1 MNRVLA
7 SVYFNIY
14 ILLQITYMNRFS
26 FLILVGFLL
35 ALAPVCVLGVHGGHK
50 LPHTTRG
57 VEGVAERPYFQQRVD
72 YRVEVELDEVGHQLL
87 ARMEMSYENRSP
99 DTLSFLYIHLWPNAY
114 RNNRT
119 AFARQEAASGSWDFY
134 SAHDSLRGGIDSL
147 DFRTGGVALKWA
159 LLPDTI
165 DVARVWLLKPLLPG
179 ERVSLTTPF
188 RVQIPGNFS
197 RLGRDRGQYQ
207 LCQWYPKPA
216 VYDRDGWH
224 PMPYLDLGEFYSE
237 FGDFDV
243 QITVPAHFRVAGS
256 GELQTA
262 LEQVWL
268 DSLSAACWALDSF
281 PKMKNTVDQ
290 MGAGRRKTLKYRLE
304 NAHDFAWFCG
314 PDYYVRQSEVRL
326 PHSGRMVKTAVFFT
340 RSSKLWKDAAAYI
353 DSSVYYYSLWVGE
366 YPWSTCTAV
375 DGALSAGG
383 GMEYP
388 TITVIA
394 GVNSARTLELVIA
407 HEVGHNWFYGIL
419 ASNERDHPFMDEG
432 FNSYYE
438 SRYMRQRFAYD
449 SNPVGLGSGKLV
461 ERLGLANVDGDQLT
475 WLLSCRRGREAAL
488 WSSASSDY
496 DSETYG
502 TLVYKKTAL
511 ELNYLDAYVGRERFD
526 QMMQAYYEEWKF
538 RHPSPA
544 DMKASL
550 QSALQGAG
558 GGRATEWWF
567 ADRLQGQRPVDYR
580 LGQVVRLKAPK
591 AVDRQSSSSPTFR
604 YRVRVKGMGSRTP
617 FLLAAIDEQGQVMRQ
632 EWYEPISGRQTYEIG
647 LNERASEFVL
657 DPNLRMPL
665 AFRERSRAQAGA
677 LFPAL
682 PGIRFMPGLDATRNR
697 LWLLPVMGTNFSD
710 GAIIGLSLM
719 TPPVFPRNFE
729 YTLMPA
735 FGVKSRSLVGQ
746 ASVRQMF
753 RPNSGLFSEC
763 QLRGNLS
770 RYTNYQFSL
779 NYLEKKS
786 NVFWEGSVQLKLRE
800 ENLSVRRTRQL
811 TAGVLGSPW
820 HTYPIPTMDL
830 LPNAHTP
837 RLLMGYL
844 SYLAEYPG
852 LVHSFRWQADVEW
865 GILNKLFQERGS
877 VNSRVS
883 ASVLHKWYYKT
894 RGNRAYVAHR
904 WFAGLAKVQDPINPV
919 GFLGHGSGIT
929 GWLDYGCRDIFY
941 GRQVVDGNGGSM
953 PLNLRQVSTRDAGLR
968 SVMNPQFISALQ
980 NTRNATRLL
989 ATNWVVTIP
998 RFPLEIY
1005 AGVAHT
1011 GSSDSVLVNYFEGN
1025 PLYENYRGYMGEIGI
1040 SLSVFKGLLQIN
1052 RQLAATSEL
1061 RPGFLSN
1068 DPKPEWYG
1076 YFSWSIDLKR
1086 LNPHD
1091 LVRNFR
1097 L

>member
-1 MNRVLA
+1 MVRNLMKHLF
-7 SVYFNIY
+7 YTGI
-14 ILLQITYMNRFS
+14 MGC
-26 FLILVGFLL
+26 LIGMAPGH
-35 ALAPVCVLGVHGGHK
+35 ALAAHDGHRS
-50 LPHTTRG
+50 PHAG
-57 VEGVAERPYFQQRVD
+57 CGLEGVVTRPYFQQRVD
-72 YRVEVELDEVGHQLL
+72 YEIEVELDEVRHRLR
-87 ARMEMSYENRSP
+87 ARMEIIYENRSP
-99 DTLSFLYIHLWPNAY
+99 DTLTYIYFHLWPNAY
-114 RNNRT
+114 RNNQT
-119 AFARQEAASGSWDFY
+119 AFARQKAAAGSWDFY
-134 SAHDSLRGGIDSL
+134 SSPDSLRGGIDSL
-147 DFRTGGVALKWA
+147 DFRSGAEPLRWS

-165 DVARVWLLKPLLPG
+165 DVAIVWLAKPLLPG
-179 ERVSLTTPF
+179 ARISITTPF

-262 LEQVWL
+262 SEQAWL

-281 PKMKNTVDQ
+281 PKIKNTTDQ
-290 MGAGRRKTLKYRLE
+290 AGSGRRKTLHYRLE

-314 PDYYVRQSEVRL
+314 PDYYVRQSQVRL
-326 PHSGRMVKTAVFFT
+326 PHSGRTVRTAVFFT
-340 RSSKLWKDAAAYI
+340 RSSKLWKDASAYV
-353 DSSVYYYSLWVGE
+353 DSSVYYYSLWVGD

-394 GVNSARTLELVIA
+394 GVNSARMLELVIA

-449 SNPVGLGSGKLV
+449 SNPLGLGSGKLV

-488 WSSASSDY
+488 WSSASTDY

-511 ELNYLDAYVGRERFD
+511 ELNYLDAYLGRERFD

-544 DMKASL
+544 DMKVSL
-550 QSALQGAG
+550 QSALQRAG

-567 ADRLQGQRPVDYR
+567 TDRLQGQSVVDYR
-580 LGQVVRLKAPK
+580 LGRVVALKGPK
-591 AVDRQSSSSPTFR
+591 GKEALSNASPTFR

-617 FLLAAIDEQGQVMRQ
+617 FLLAALNERGEVMRQ
-632 EWYEPISGRQTYEIG
+632 EWYEPMSGRQTFDVN
-647 LNERASEFVL
+647 LNDRATEFVL

-665 AFRERSRAQAGA
+665 AFRERSQAAVGA

-682 PGIRFMPGLDATRNR
+682 PGLRLMPGLDAARNR
-697 LWLLPVMGTNFSD
+697 LWLLPVVGTNRSD
-710 GAIIGLSLM
+710 GAMVGLALM
-719 TPPVFPRNFE
+719 TPPIFPRNFE
-729 YTLMPA
+729 YALMPA
-735 FGVKSRSLVGQ
+735 FGVKSGSLVGQ
-746 ASVRQMF
+746 ASVRQMLLP
-753 RPNSGLFSEC
+753 RAGVFSEC
-763 QLRGNLS
+763 QLRGDLS
-770 RYTNYQFSL
+770 RYTNYQFGMGISPD
-779 NYLEKKS
+779 
-786 NVFWEGSVQLKLRE
+786 VRWEISAHLKLRE
-800 ENLSVRRTRQL
+800 ESLSVRRIRQL
-811 TAGVLGSPW
+811 SVGVLGSPW
-820 HTYPIPTMDL
+820 RTPFPIHTMDV
-830 LPNAHTP
+830 LPQAHNP
-837 RLLMGYL
+837 QLLMGYIGYK
-844 SYLAEYPG
+844 SEHPG
-852 LVHSFRWQADVEW
+852 LVHSLRWQAHVEW
-865 GILNKLFQERGS
+865 GTLSGLFQEKGG
-877 VNSRVS
+877 VNSRLS
-883 ASVLHKWYYKT
+883 ASVSHKWFYKT
-894 RGNRAYVAHR
+894 RGNRAYLAHR
-904 WFAGLAKVQDPINPV
+904 WFAGLAQVSDPYNPI
-919 GFLGHGSGIT
+919 GFLGYGSGIT
-929 GWLDYGCRDIFY
+929 GWLDYGCREIFY
-941 GRQVVDGNGGSM
+941 GRQIGDAQSGPI

-968 SVMNPQFISALQ
+968 SVMNPQWVTALQ
-980 NTRNATRLL
+980 NTRIATQLL
-989 ATNWVVTIP
+989 ATNWVITVP
-998 RFPLEIY
+998 RFPLEVY
-1005 AGVAHT
+1005 AGMAHT
-1011 GSSDSVLVNYFEGN
+1011 GSMDSVQVGTDDAWRPILM
-1025 PLYENYRGYMGEIGI
+1025 NYRGYMGEVGL
-1040 SLSVFKGLLQIN
+1040 SLSVFNGLIRLN
-1052 RQLAATSEL
+1052 GQLAATEEL

-1068 DPKPEWYG
+1068 GRIPKWYE

-1097 L
+1097 M

>member
-1 MNRVLA
+1 MLKNFMKLLWLPRVICLLVGLSPGFVLA
-7 SVYFNIY
+7 
-14 ILLQITYMNRFS
+14 
-26 FLILVGFLL
+26 
-35 ALAPVCVLGVHGGHK
+35 ADHGHEPLHSG
-50 LPHTTRG
+50 RG
-57 VEGVAERPYFQQRVD
+57 SEGGGRKPYFQQRVD
-72 YRVEVELDEVGHQLL
+72 YEIEVDLDEVAHILR
-87 ARMEMSYENRSP
+87 ARMEIFYENQSP
-99 DTLSFLYIHLWPNAY
+99 DTLTYLYFHLWPNAY
-114 RNNRT
+114 RNNQT
-119 AFARQEAASGSWDFY
+119 AFARQKAAARSWDFF
-134 SAHDSLRGGIDSL
+134 SAPDSLRGGIDSL
-147 DFRTGGVALKWA
+147 DFRSGNVALRWS
-159 LLPDTI
+159 LLTDTI
-165 DVARVWLLKPLLPG
+165 DVAIVWLAKPLLPG
-179 ERVSLTTPF
+179 GRVSITTPF

-243 QITVPAHFRVAGS
+243 QITVPAHYRVAGS
-256 GELQTA
+256 GELQTKS
-262 LEQVWL
+262 EQAWL
-268 DSLSAACWALDSF
+268 DSLSAACWVLDSF
-281 PKMKNTVDQ
+281 PKIKNNADQ
-290 MGAGRRKTLKYRLE
+290 MGEKKRKTLHYRLE

-314 PDYYVRQSEVRL
+314 PDYYVRKSEVRL
-326 PHSGRMVKTAVFFT
+326 PNSGRTVKTAVFFT
-340 RSSKLWKDAAAYI
+340 RSSQLWKDAAAYV
-353 DSSVYYYSLWVGE
+353 DSSVYYYSLWVGD

-449 SNPVGLGSGKLV
+449 SNPLGLGSGKLV

-488 WSSASSDY
+488 WSSASVDY

-538 RHPSPA
+538 RHPSPT
-544 DMKASL
+544 DMKVSL
-550 QSALQGAG
+550 QSALQRAG

-567 ADRLQGQRPVDYR
+567 TERLQGQRGVDYR
-580 LGQVVRLKAPK
+580 LGRVVFLNNPK
-591 AVDRQSSSSPTFR
+591 GKGSQTDASSDFR
-604 YRVRVKGMGSRTP
+604 YRVRVKSVGSSTP
-617 FLLAAIDEQGQVMRQ
+617 FLLAALDERGEVMRQ
-632 EWYEPISGRQTYEIG
+632 EWYEPIVGRQTFDIR

-657 DPNLRMPL
+657 DPNNRMPL
-665 AFRERSRAQAGA
+665 VFRERSRSEVGA

-682 PGIRFMPGLDATRNR
+682 PGIRFMPGLDAARNR
-697 LWLLPVMGTNFSD
+697 IWLLPVVGTNHGD
-710 GAIIGLSLM
+710 GAIVGLGLL
-719 TPPVFPRNFE
+719 TPPALPRNFE

-735 FGVKSRSLVGQ
+735 FGVKSRSVVGQ
-746 ASVRQMF
+746 VSVRQML
-753 RPNSGLFSEC
+753 RPRTGIFSEC
-763 QLRGNLS
+763 QLRGDLS
-770 RYTNYQFSL
+770 RYTNYRFGMTNDHFGMDFSRGVRWEISTRL
-779 NYLEKKS
+779 TLR
-786 NVFWEGSVQLKLRE
+786 EGSLA
-800 ENLSVRRTRQL
+800 VRRIRQL
-811 TAGVLGSPW
+811 SLGVSGSPW
-820 HTYPIPTMDL
+820 RSPFPIHTMDII
-830 LPNAHTP
+830 PQAHNP
-837 RLLMGYL
+837 SLLMGFI
-844 SYLAEYPG
+844 SYKAEHPG
-852 LVHSFRWQADVEW
+852 LVHSFQWQTDVQW
-865 GILNKLFQERGS
+865 GTLNGLFQEKGG
-877 VNSRVS
+877 VNSRLSAYVS
-883 ASVLHKWYYKT
+883 HKWYYKT
-894 RGNRAYVAHR
+894 RGSRAYLAHR
-904 WFAGLAKVQDPINPV
+904 WFAGLAQVSDPYNPI
-919 GFLGHGSGIT
+919 GFLGYGSGIT

-941 GRQVVDGNGGSM
+941 GRHNDDSGGPV
-953 PLNLRQVSTRDAGLR
+953 PLNLRQVSSRDAGLR
-968 SVMNPQFISALQ
+968 SVMNPVFVNALQ
-980 NTRNATRLL
+980 NRRSATQLL

-1011 GSSDSVLVNYFEGN
+1011 GSMDSVQVGTDDAWRPVLVNY
-1025 PLYENYRGYMGEIGI
+1025 RGFMGEAGL
-1040 SLSVFKGLLQIN
+1040 SLSVFNGLIRLN
-1052 RQLAATSEL
+1052 GQLAATEEL

-1068 DPKPEWYG
+1068 GRKLEWYE